1 MVIVFHREDLF
12 LCVLVVFV
20 PHPVLV
26 ILQEEPG
33 SFFIKSFQ
41 VVEDSNKFLLKLLTA
56 SLSIPCAV
64 ILSSHSLSS
73 SPSLMS
79 FSWARPRMSA
89 NVVLPACA
97 THRAVSGDFYCSSSD
112 TPGMPELWAMLATSR
127 HLHTFVSWS
136 PNKSALVISVVCS
149 FTSLQRTGFEGLRVA
164 GRVFLFNVVVKYLR
178 F

>member
-1 MVIVFHREDLF
+1 MGWNRPLEVVQPNLHLKTRTTPKAGQVAQGFGLSMESPQTHWSCVSVVIVFHREDLF

-41 VVEDSNKFLLKLLTA
+41 VVADSNKFLLKLLTA

-79 FSWARPRMSA
+79 FSWALPRMSA

-97 THRAVSGDFYCSSSD
+97 THRAASGDFYCSSSD
-112 TPGMPELWAMLATSR
+112 TPGMPEL
-127 HLHTFVSWS
+127 
-136 PNKSALVISVVCS
+136 
-149 FTSLQRTGFEGLRVA
+149 
-164 GRVFLFNVVVKYLR
+164 
-178 F
+178 